1 MTATATPEIR
11 AGTWQIDASHSS
23 AQFAVRHL
31 MIATVKG
38 CFNDL
43 QGSVSYDPAQP
54 GSVDIDVRIPVASV
68 DTREPKRD
76 EHLKS
81 DDFFNAE
88 KYPFIA
94 FKGTRVEGD
103 VNRKFR
109 LVGDLTIRDVTR
121 EVVLDVTNEGAGSDP
136 WGNERVGFSA
146 STKFNR
152 TDYGLKW
159 NVALEAGGVMV
170 SDEVKVS
177 LDVQLMRPA
186 A

>member
-1 MTATATPEIR
+1 MTATATTEIG

-38 CFNDL
+38 GFNDL
-43 QGSVSYDPAQP
+43 QGTVAYDPANRAR
-54 GSVDIDVRIPVASV
+54 VDIDVRIPVASIN
-68 DTREPKRD
+68 TREAKRD

-88 KYPFIA
+88 TFPFIS
-94 FKGTRVEGD
+94 FKGKRVEGD
-103 VNRKFR
+103 VNGKFR
-109 LVGDLTIRDVTR
+109 VVGDLTIRDVTR
-121 EVVLDVTNEGAGSDP
+121 EVVLEVRNEGAGSDP
-136 WGNERVGFSA
+136 WGNERIGFSA
-146 STKFNR
+146 STRINR
-152 TDYGLKW
+152 TDYGLEW

-170 SDEVKVS
+170 SEEVKVS
-177 LDVQLMRPA
+177 LDVQLVRPA